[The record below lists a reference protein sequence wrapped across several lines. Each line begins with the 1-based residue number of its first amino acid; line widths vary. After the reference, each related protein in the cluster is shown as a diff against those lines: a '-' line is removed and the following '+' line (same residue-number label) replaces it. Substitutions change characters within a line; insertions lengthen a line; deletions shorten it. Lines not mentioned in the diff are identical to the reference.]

1 MSALPTFSNAY
12 GSVEICIILA
22 GILNGFLAS
31 QMISYFRSARRDL
44 MILKAS
50 IALIWAATT
59 TSFGC
64 ACWILYVVTMT
75 QHQVPITGITIPA
88 AFSVAIVLDI
98 VVHCTTQGIYI
109 YRMFKFGRQIWL
121 LIPCCALV
129 LFEFGLALTWAINV
143 APLKIG
149 LLIVAQDLKFK
160 WIIDSLFAAGA
171 LLDLIITTSICY
183 QLKQN
188 RISGLKRTKD
198 LIDTIIRWTIQ
209 SGLLTCVVAIVV
221 LITWTINPSSN
232 LWLGISVCLTD
243 CYAMMLMA
251 LMNGRMRLKSNTKDH
266 ITLTDIHIVGGGG
279 FTDGSSELSW
289 QPTPTPKFKSSNSA
303 AGTGTE
309 GFGPKA

>member
-1 MSALPTFSNAY
+1 MSEPALPTFSVAY
-12 GSVEICIILA
+12 GPIEICDILA

-31 QMISYFRSARRDL
+31 QMISYFRSPRRDP

-59 TSFGC
+59 ASFGC
-64 ACWILYVVTMT
+64 SCWILYVVSMT
-75 QHQVPITGITIPA
+75 QHQVPITGISIPV
-88 AFSVAIVLDI
+88 AFSIAIVLDI
-98 VVHCTTQGIYI
+98 VVHCMTQGIYI
-109 YRMFKFGRQIWL
+109 YRMFKFSHQIWL

-143 APLKIG
+143 APLKMG
-149 LLIVAQDLKFK
+149 LLIVAQDLKFT
-160 WIIDSLFAAGA
+160 WIIDTLFAAGA

-221 LITWTINPSSN
+221 LITAPQSGRLIPRLIYGWG
-232 LWLGISVCLTD
+232 LV
-243 CYAMMLMA
+243 
-251 LMNGRMRLKSNTKDH
+251 MNGRMRLKNNAKDH
-266 ITLTDIHIVGGGG
+266 ITLTDIHVVTDIVRGNG
-279 FTDGSSELSW
+279 FTDGSSELSR
-289 QPTPTPKFKSSNSA
+289 QLTPASKLKSSNPVA
-303 AGTGTE
+303 RTGTE